1 MANYKETTL
10 AGTAYIRANSLEVI
24 NEADRK
30 FISFNEER
38 VINLDDGEVLRK
50 YAGSVISEFT
60 PENADT
66 QFALLNPI
74 TGEDTGQTMSYQDV
88 YTSLYSL
95 YLSLALARDSGKK
108 EVVVNGDGDI

>member
-10 AGTAYIRANSLEVI
+10 AGTSYIRANRVEVS
-24 NEADRK
+24 NSEVEK
-30 FISFNEER
+30 FISFSEEK
-38 VINLDDGEVLRK
+38 VINLDDGEVLRR

-95 YLSLALARDSGKK
+95 YLSLALARDAAEE
-108 EVVVNGDGDI
+108 EVVVNGDDDI